1 MGADLR
7 LLTFFHCDAWLCL
20 QVVVVFHLLG
30 CSSSL
35 SLYEVVG
42 HYSDI
47 LGPVVRCHGVGCSEL
62 LRLK

>member
-1 MGADLR
+1 MVMLTGGGGFSLIELF
-7 LLTFFHCDAWLCL
+7 LL
-20 QVVVVFHLLG
+20 
-30 CSSSL
+30 SL